1 MYNIKLCVLL
11 NFDYILGIES
21 QSSKSLE
28 GGKTLAMKVVA
39 PIIVQD

>member
-1 MYNIKLCVLL
+1 MYNIKLCALL

-21 QSSKSLE
+21 QSFKSFG
-28 GGKTLAMKVVA
+28 GGKMLAMKVVA